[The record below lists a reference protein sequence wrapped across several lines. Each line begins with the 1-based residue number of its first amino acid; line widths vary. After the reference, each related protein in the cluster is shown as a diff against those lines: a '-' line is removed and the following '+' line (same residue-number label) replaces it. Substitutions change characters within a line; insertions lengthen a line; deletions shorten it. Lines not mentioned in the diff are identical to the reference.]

1 MGDGGIYLDLLDL
14 HKDSRAPG
22 VRWVF
27 GDVVLLGSD
36 PGGVHVLGLVLLSRL
51 MKNPTFKSFSSH
63 LSNQS

>member
-14 HKDSRAPG
+14 HKDNRAPG
-22 VRWVF
+22 VRRVF

-51 MKNPTFKSFSSH
+51 MKNPTF
-63 LSNQS
+63 